1 MTTYKIKIQS
11 SGEEFEIKP
20 SQTILEGAI
29 AAGITLPY
37 ACQDGACG
45 SCKGKNNIR

>member
-11 SGEEFEIKP
+11 SGEEFDIKP

-29 AAGITLPY
+29 AAGIFQHVFKQL
-37 ACQDGACG
+37 
-45 SCKGKNNIR
+45 K

>member
-29 AAGITLPY
+29 AAGLRFHMDVKTALVVL
-37 ACQDGACG
+37 A
-45 SCKGKNNIR
+45 KEK